1 MFARLLWR
9 RGTRGQYTSSIIPTY
24 FQLQLYTSM
33 YYLSRRDAFKF
44 ASRFHDIAY
53 PYGIVYHYR
62 STYGTV
68 SQLIFFSEFAE

>member
-44 ASRFHDIAY
+44 ASRFYDIAY
-53 PYGIVYHYR
+53 LY
-62 STYGTV
+62 
-68 SQLIFFSEFAE
+68 A

>member
-9 RGTRGQYTSSIIPTY
+9 RGTRGQYTSSIIPAY

-53 PYGIVYHYR
+53 LLVYAKYR
-62 STYGTV
+62 STQPEASRHTV
-68 SQLIFFSEFAE
+68 VSA

>member
-53 PYGIVYHYR
+53 PYGIVYMRVQADSVGVRQHR
-62 STYGTV
+62 CIP
-68 SQLIFFSEFAE
+68 Q